1 MHGYCL
7 TGMQVHLNP
16 GIAVCERGTEETN
29 ATGELF
35 AAEYGSG
42 MMANDTT
49 GERNVTCVRC
59 GM

>member
-16 GIAVCERGTEETN
+16 GIAVCERGTEKTN

-42 MMANDTT
+42 MMTNGTT

>member
-1 MHGYCL
+1 MC
-7 TGMQVHLNP
+7 NN
-16 GIAVCERGTEETN
+16 GTEEMN
-29 ATGELF
+29 ATGEF

-49 GERNVTCVRC
+49 GEINGMCVRC